1 MNDRPQG
8 GSADLSSKGSI
19 ELMQHRRL
27 LRDDDL
33 GLEEF
38 LNETGSDGQGIRVTA
53 RYQVQIFDTLRG
65 QSRQRNTQI
74 NNEQPLQYSFVFDF
88 KKANKTG
95 KVPTQNSADDIAIK
109 NFMRE
114 GSIRI
119 YPMAKN

>member
-95 KVPTQNSADDIAIK
+95 KVPT
-109 NFMRE
+109 
-114 GSIRI
+114 
-119 YPMAKN
+119 